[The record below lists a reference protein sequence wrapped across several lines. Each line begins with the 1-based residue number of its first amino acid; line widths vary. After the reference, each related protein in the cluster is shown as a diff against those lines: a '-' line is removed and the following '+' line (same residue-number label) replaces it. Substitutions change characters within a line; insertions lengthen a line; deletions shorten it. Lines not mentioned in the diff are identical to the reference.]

1 MSDEVGETVNENQK
15 LATQEE
21 QITKP
26 APKVKPQREKDPK
39 KVAAGKKLAEKNRQ
53 AKAALEREIKR
64 EIAEKEQENENSAG
78 WLPEMSFQTVL
89 SIVGIAFTAFELY
102 QRFRQKESSV
112 SVQSTISPRAEPK
125 HSGGDRESGEAA
137 GAKLGAERSDSGATA
152 ELEKAKRRRAKPREA
167 PSVQKSEW
175 CERIADQRSI
185 IYFFL
190 TTKMSEQNKL
200 VKMVTDSAVLVGLTA
215 GVGYLAKKILKE
227 NFLGDPSSNV
237 MNYAKFTGVLA
248 GSMALKTYLE
258 DQKILPKSI

>member
-1 MSDEVGETVNENQK
+1 MSDESSEPVNENQNRLCEAR

-26 APKVKPQREKDPK
+26 APKAKTQREKDPK

-53 AKAALEREIKR
+53 AKAALEREVKRER
-64 EIAEKEQENENSAG
+64 EIAEREQENENSAG

-102 QRFRQKESSV
+102 QRFRQKDSSAGGSVVIGEAAVKSPV
-112 SVQSTISPRAEPK
+112 SEITAEPREEPK
-125 HSGGDRESGEAA
+125 HSEAKRSGARSERS
-137 GAKLGAERSDSGATA
+137 GAERSV
-152 ELEKAKRRRAKPREA
+152 
-167 PSVQKSEW
+167 VQNSEW
-175 CERIADQRSI
+175 SDNNNNL
-185 IYFFL
+185 FFL
-190 TTKMSEQNKL
+190 ATKMSEQNKL
-200 VKMVTDSAVLVGLTA
+200 VKMVTDSAVLVGLSA

>member
-1 MSDEVGETVNENQK
+1 MSDEVSETVNENQK

-26 APKVKPQREKDPK
+26 APKVKPQMEKDPK

-53 AKAALEREIKR
+53 AKAALEREVKRER

-78 WLPEMSFQTVL
+78 WLLEMTFQTVL
-89 SIVGIAFTAFELY
+89 SIVGMTFTAFELY
-102 QRFRQKESSV
+102 QRFRQKESSG
-112 SVQSTISPRAEPK
+112 SAQRPIYSITEEPRTKPRTEPRAEPK
-125 HSGGDRESGEAA
+125 HSGALSE
-137 GAKLGAERSDSGATA
+137 
-152 ELEKAKRRRAKPREA
+152 AKPREA

-175 CERIADQRSI
+175 CERSADQRSI
-185 IYFFL
+185 IIIYFFL
-190 TTKMSEQNKL
+190 ATKMSEQNKL
-200 VKMVTDSAVLVGLTA
+200 IKMVTDSAVLVGLSA
-215 GVGYLAKKILKE
+215 GVGYLVKKILKE

-248 GSMALKTYLE
+248 GSMAMKTYLE